1 MPSPRLDVLI
11 WVLVYGGLLAV
22 CLGLAT
28 WSTLPGLGLTLLIG
42 GGVATAAG
50 VVAFVVRSRRPD

>member
-22 CLGLAT
+22 CLGLAMRP
-28 WSTLPGLGLTLLIG
+28 TLPATGTTLLVG
-42 GGVATAAG
+42 GAVATLAG
-50 VVAFVVRSRRPD
+50 VVAFIVRSRRPD